1 MATRKK
7 SGHRVPGS
15 CFSRRRQGARSWLFI
30 LCLLGILGF
39 AGLHVVAQEGPQLL
53 EAPTPVGPRKT
64 VTNGPPK
71 IESVVPAWKGTGQPE
86 KLGQPAS
93 SSQPYCPPGVK
104 SGGYTTEPC
113 DQNLPPTACPSPMDA
128 QLKSQFLGNLVDPK
142 ETVTLF
148 KGRTRLLDL
157 KQVPK
162 RVQIGD
168 DKIVDYAVITPKQIS
183 LLGLEYG
190 NTVLNLWFVDPAD
203 RAREIS
209 LGVLVRVVPDPEEKA
224 RLEVKYQ
231 KLAEEINKKFPDS
244 RVTMSLVGEKLV
256 VDGQAKD
263 IADATN
269 ILRIARTYAPRER
282 PGDLPFDVKFSG
294 TIDPYAGRGLRDLYE
309 IAGPNII
316 NRLRIPGEQ
325 QVQLRVTIAEV
336 DRAAA
341 RSIGLNFSIT
351 NRQGLQVFA
360 NNTGNINGSN
370 TGLGLLGN
378 LNNVANQA
386 ANNLPTLLDNGKIAL
401 AINAMKDLNYATTLA
416 EPNLTTFNGEAAHF
430 QSGGQYPVPIT
441 QNLGVNAATGVEFK
455 DFGVSLDFTPYITD
469 RDRIRLTIASSVS
482 TRDLSSSTVI
492 NGNAVTGFNT
502 RNFKNVVELRD
513 GETVMVAGL
522 IQGNK
527 GAQASRVPFFGD
539 LPVIGRAFAFDQVNS
554 GEQELVILVTPEII
568 HPMHKSE
575 VPPLPGCDLFEPGD
589 LEFYLWGRL
598 ESRRQYDYRTSVRT
612 DIPRMMS
619 YHRCEQLYI
628 VGPSGHSE
636 PK

>member
-7 SGHRVPGS
+7 SGQRVPVS
-15 CFSRRRQGARSWLFI
+15 CFSRRRQSARSWIFI
-30 LCLLGILGF
+30 LCLSGSLGLV
-39 AGLHVVAQEGPQLL
+39 GLRAYAQDGPQLL

-64 VTNGPPK
+64 VPNGPPK
-71 IESVVPAWKGTGQPE
+71 IESVLPAWKGTGQPE
-86 KLGQPAS
+86 QLGQPAS
-93 SSQPYCPPGVK
+93 SLQPYCPPGVK
-104 SGGYTTEPC
+104 SGSFTTEPC
-113 DQNLPPTACPSPMDA
+113 DQNLPPTACPSPTDS
-128 QLKSQFLGNLVDPK
+128 QLNKQFLGGVVDPK
-142 ETVTLF
+142 ETITLF
-148 KGRTRLLDL
+148 KGRTRLWNLE
-157 KQVPK
+157 KVPK

-168 DKIVDYAVITPKQIS
+168 DKIVDYTMITPKQIS

-190 NTVLNLWFVDPAD
+190 NTVLNLWFADPAD
-203 RAREIS
+203 KAREIS
-209 LGVLVRVVPDPEEKA
+209 IGVLIRVVPDPEEKA
-224 RLEVKYQ
+224 RLEVRYQ

-244 RVTMSLVGEKLV
+244 RVTLGLLGEKLV

-263 IADATN
+263 IADAQN
-269 ILRIARTYAPRER
+269 ILRIVRNAAPREK
-282 PGDLPFDVKFSG
+282 PGDLPYDVKFSG
-294 TIDPYAGRGLRDLYE
+294 NLDPYSGRGLRDLYE
-309 IAGPNII
+309 LAGPNVIV
-316 NRLRIPGEQ
+316 RMRIPGEQ

-341 RSIGLNFSIT
+341 RSIGLNFAIT
-351 NRQGLQVFA
+351 NKQGLQVFA
-360 NNTGNINGSN
+360 NNTGNINGGS
-370 TGLGLLGN
+370 TGLGVLGSI
-378 LNNVANQA
+378 NNVASQA
-386 ANNLPTLLDNGKIAL
+386 ANNLPALLDNGKIAL
-401 AINAMKDLNYATTLA
+401 AINAMRDLTYATTLA
-416 EPNLTTFNGEAAHF
+416 EPNLTTFNGQPAHF
-430 QSGGQYPVPIT
+430 NSGGQYPVPIT
-441 QNLGVNAATGVEFK
+441 QNLGANVSTSVEFK
-455 DFGVSLDFTPYITD
+455 NYGVALDFTPYITD

-502 RNFKNVVELRD
+502 RNFNNVVELRD

-568 HPMHKSE
+568 HPMHKNE

-598 ESRRQYDYRTSVRT
+598 ESRREYDYRPSVRT